1 MIISVRLTWSKMF
14 SFEVTFIAGLFIF
27 DQCLSTIVR
36 DDYSSATGTVESL
49 NNEVINIHSNSIDQ
63 EGEWP
68 SENFPEKKKKEW
80 TMPSFP
86 DESHQH
92 RFLFADRNDMFTV
105 DVQCDDAKTNL
116 TLDLQDLDI
125 STICFTKTFLPH
137 ASVAPLL
144 HEDLIPKT
152 YFPPHM
158 CMETS
163 IEYPD
168 PMITFGAHRPLWGR
182 YGEYEY
188 LPKQRWMHNLEHGA
202 VVMLYH
208 PCAHPL
214 VVDQLRKLVTS
225 CLRRHIITPYAHL
238 PVERPLALYAWGK
251 YLSMSVVDYD
261 TVTKFIKQNALQ
273 GPEDIA
279 TDGKYDHLLLKGA
292 EHVSYPSDSVICPP
306 LPTFPR
312 D

>member
-1 MIISVRLTWSKMF
+1 MTISVHFTWSKKC
-14 SFEVTFIAGLFIF
+14 SFEVTFLAGIF
-27 DQCLSTIVR
+27 LIEQCLSTIVK
-36 DDYSSATGTVESL
+36 DDYSSATGALENL
-49 NNEVINIHSNSIDQ
+49 NNEVINIHSNSINQ
-63 EGEWP
+63 EGDWP
-68 SENFPEKKKKEW
+68 LRNFPEEKQEKW
-80 TMPSFP
+80 TMPNFP
-86 DESHQH
+86 DESYEH
-92 RFLFADRNDMFTV
+92 RFLFADKNDTFTV
-105 DVQCDDAKTNL
+105 DVRCDDANTNL

-125 STICFTKTFLPH
+125 NTICFTKTFLPD
-137 ASVAPLL
+137 ASIAPLL
-144 HEDLIPKT
+144 HEDLIPKA
-152 YFPPHM
+152 YLPPHM

-188 LPKQRWMHNLEHGA
+188 IPKQRWMHNLEHGA

-208 PCAHPL
+208 PCVHPL

-225 CLRRHIITPYAHL
+225 CLWRHIITPFAHL
-238 PVERPLALYAWGK
+238 SVERPLALYAWGK

-261 TVTKFIKQNALQ
+261 TVTNFIKQNALR

-279 TDGKYDHLLLKGA
+279 IDGKYNHLLIKDA
-292 EHVSYPSDSVICPP
+292 EPVSYPSDAVLCPP
-306 LPTFPR
+306 FPR